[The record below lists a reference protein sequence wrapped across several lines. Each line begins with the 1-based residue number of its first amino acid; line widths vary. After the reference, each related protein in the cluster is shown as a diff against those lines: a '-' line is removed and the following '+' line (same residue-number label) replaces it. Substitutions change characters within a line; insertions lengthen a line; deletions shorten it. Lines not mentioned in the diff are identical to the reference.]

1 MERFRG
7 RTITFKYTEGAMA
20 HKAYA
25 HTFNDEGDVTYKPA
39 DKAGKDAMDG
49 EGTRAQ
55 ASRIEKLRDDV
66 WVVTYRGEGG
76 TTLTSVLDFA
86 SNALLSIASNNGE
99 LSVHRGTF
107 ETARD
112 VMDVND
118 QDQEPGVAHSPTPIH

>member
-20 HKAYA
+20 NKSYA
-25 HTFNDEGDVTYKPA
+25 HTFNDEGDITYKPA
-39 DKAGKDAMDG
+39 DKDG

-55 ASRIEKLRDDV
+55 ASCIEKLRDDV

-76 TTLTSVLDFA
+76 YTLTSVLDFS
-86 SNALLSIASNNGE
+86 SNALVSIASNGDE

-112 VMDVND
+112 VMEESD
-118 QDQEPGVAHSPTPIH
+118 QAVAQSPTPVH